1 MRKTV
6 CAPCWGVKRPLYRIC
21 WRGLRLEVRAAHA
34 EILQLL
40 RLLSASSEGVAI
52 CLVLVVCV
60 LLWRLGHEEER

>member
-21 WRGLRLEVRAAHA
+21 WRGLRLEARAAHA

-40 RLLSASSEGVAI
+40 RLLSASNEGVAI
-52 CLVLVVCV
+52 C
-60 LLWRLGHEEER
+60 